1 MPTQEPVGGPIAPD
15 APSAESI
22 DTLPGICTANRLFDA
37 MEPASH
43 TWSLDTLAGR
53 FVEITSRCTPTF
65 LTSAAALILE
75 AQQRGEL
82 AAWIG
87 DTESIFFPPDFVASG
102 IDLAALPVIRVSQPN
117 KAAMAADALLR
128 SGGFTLIILDVS
140 QLGRLRVGTQTRLS
154 GLARKHHT
162 ALLYLTRNE
171 RGSPSL
177 GSLVSIRGEID
188 KQRSGFNRFT
198 CELQVIKDKRTGP
211 GWGYV
216 EVCRGPHG
224 LC

>member
-1 MPTQEPVGGPIAPD
+1 MNDTPI
-15 APSAESI
+15 SSI
-22 DTLPGICTANRLFDA
+22 PGVCTASRLFDA
-37 MEPASH
+37 MDPPAH

-53 FVEITSRCTPTF
+53 FVEITSRRTPTF
-65 LTSAAALILE
+65 LTAAAALILE

-87 DTESIFFPPDFVASG
+87 DTESVFFPPDFAASG
-102 IDLAALPVIRVSQPN
+102 IDLAALPVIRVTQLD

-128 SGGFTLIILDVS
+128 SGGFTLIILDIS
-140 QLGRLRVGTQTRLS
+140 QLGSLRVGAQTRLS
-154 GLARKHHT
+154 GLARKVH
-162 ALLYLTRNE
+162 AVLLYVTRNE
-171 RGSPSL
+171 HGSPSL

-198 CELQVIKDKRTGP
+198 CELQVVKDKCTGP
-211 GWGYV
+211 GWGHV
-216 EVCRGPHG
+216 EVCRGPRG